1 MKNITIRPIEEE
13 DYKFINKW
21 WVDATGKNP
30 PKRNLLPEN
39 GLHGLM
45 ACKDNS
51 PVMCVYLYLTN
62 SKMGYCDYMI
72 GDPEYRE
79 EDRQDILL
87 RLMTSSIKTAN
98 NLGYEDFWFLTKEK
112 GLLSKCEGLGV
123 EVSKEK
129 YHVVTLPCNKVK
141 LDCTPTNLPKN
152 TN

>member
-79 EDRQDILL
+79 KDRQDILL